1 MATADAYPAMD
12 THAILQH
19 FPFYESAPPERR
31 AHYAFVAQPVRLAAG
46 DEFYREGGEIRGVAF
61 VGTGDIRVSRTD
73 ASGRELHLYH
83 VQDGQACIVNM
94 LCAFLGRP
102 ALADATAETPTVAAV
117 LPPARFR
124 AFVGE
129 DEAMRTFVF
138 DAFARRL
145 ADVMTLADEIAY
157 GRVGARVEA
166 LLQQQFAHRRTIDA
180 THEWIAA
187 EVGTAR
193 EVASRLLKDL
203 ERRGAIALG
212 RGRIHLRDG
221 AKLAGGGANAQAAPT
236 PGD

>member
-1 MATADAYPAMD
+1 MTTAGAHTTMD
-12 THAILQH
+12 THEILH
-19 FPFYESAPPERR
+19 RFPFYRSASPERQ
-31 AHYAFVAQPVRLAAG
+31 AYYASVAQPARLAAG

-61 VGTGDIRVSRTD
+61 VGAGNIRVSRTD

-83 VQDGQACIVNM
+83 VQGGEACIVNM

-102 ALADATAETPTVAAV
+102 ALADARVEAPTVAAV
-117 LPPARFR
+117 LLPAQFR
-124 AFVGE
+124 ALVGA
-129 DEAMRTFVF
+129 DDAVRAFVF

-145 ADVMTLADEIAY
+145 TDVMTLADEIAY
-157 GRVGARVEA
+157 GRVGARIESL
-166 LLQQQFAHRRTIDA
+166 LLQQFARRKTIDA

-212 RGRIHLRDG
+212 RGRIHLRDR
-221 AKLAGGGANAQAAPT
+221 ARLAGGGADAEPMAT